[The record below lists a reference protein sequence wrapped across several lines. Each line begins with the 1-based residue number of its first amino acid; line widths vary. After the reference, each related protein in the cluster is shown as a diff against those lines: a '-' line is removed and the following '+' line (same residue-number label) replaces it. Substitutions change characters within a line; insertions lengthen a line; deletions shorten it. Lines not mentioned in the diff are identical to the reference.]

1 MDHSQYK
8 MQKIQS
14 IRINE
19 LHLTNGVCI
28 ESLNTIQLFVVHLFE
43 SGGGGRWK
51 RVYTA
56 HETKNVRAVER
67 QKAEARN
74 ISITVSLRGL

>member
-43 SGGGGRWK
+43 SGGGDGGKEFTLLMKQKMLEQLKGRK
-51 RVYTA
+51 
-56 HETKNVRAVER
+56 
-67 QKAEARN
+67 QKQE
-74 ISITVSLRGL
+74 ISA